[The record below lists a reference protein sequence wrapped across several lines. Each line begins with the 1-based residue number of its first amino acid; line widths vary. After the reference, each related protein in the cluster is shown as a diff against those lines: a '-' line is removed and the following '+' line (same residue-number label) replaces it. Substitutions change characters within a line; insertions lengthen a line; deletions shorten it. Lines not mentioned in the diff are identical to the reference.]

1 MTMSHVDALLAS
13 PADRKQRVEEK
24 TSQIVG
30 WLQLV
35 GFSTADILSELLEV
49 HKNGVYRTL
58 NRLQDAGLLV
68 SEKVAMPLSPRP
80 LQVWGLTPTGALSV
94 ASESGEFEYF
104 AQGRISPV
112 SIQHSIDIQRVQLR
126 GSRAGWVGWKGERQ
140 LSREGARAGWR
151 KIPDATAVDPDG
163 RAVAFEIERTA
174 KTLKRYRDVL
184 RDYLLMMKDGKVSR
198 VLYVCAG
205 HVRAEALAAFFK
217 KIEYVTVEGRQVE
230 LKAEHLARFQFVD
243 LANWPES
250 PSDAAG

>member
-1 MTMSHVDALLAS
+1 MSHVEALISSPLA
-13 PADRKQRVEEK
+13 RKQRIDEK

-35 GFSTADILSELLEV
+35 GFSTADILSELLAV

-68 SEKVAMPLSPRP
+68 SEKISMPLSPRP
-80 LQVWGLTPTGALSV
+80 LQIWGLTPTGALSV
-94 ASESGEFEYF
+94 ASDSGEFEYF
-104 AQGRISPV
+104 EQGRVSPV

-126 GSRAGWVGWKGERQ
+126 GMRAGWSGWKAERQ
-140 LSREGARAGWR
+140 LNREGAKAGWR
-151 KIPDATAVDPDG
+151 KVPDAIATAPDG
-163 RAVAFEIERTA
+163 RPVAFEIERTA
-174 KTLKRYRDVL
+174 KTLKRYRDVV

-205 HVRAEALAAFFK
+205 HVRAEALASFFK

-230 LKAEHLARFQFVD
+230 LKAEHLARFQFINLD
-243 LANWPES
+243 DWPGS
-250 PSDAAG
+250 ASDAAG